1 MLKCPLKL
9 KQESWLYTANSW
21 SVNEYETSVDV
32 CAKSR
37 WSVSWREETNAVEV
51 DIHYIFFSFF
61 FWFPVLFNSKNLLS
75 IIHLSNS
82 WSRSP
87 APGHALPANGRP
99 VRVQSLLP
107 IGWVVIGCVWD
118 REVEGGRR
126 ERGWGGQAGGRD
138 LQTERSIFSPRE
150 RARDNHR

>member
-1 MLKCPLKL
+1 MSMKRQLTCVLKADEVSVEEKRRTQLK
-9 KQESWLYTANSW
+9 STFIIY
-21 SVNEYETSVDV
+21 
-32 CAKSR
+32 
-37 WSVSWREETNAVEV
+37 
-51 DIHYIFFSFF
+51 FSPFF